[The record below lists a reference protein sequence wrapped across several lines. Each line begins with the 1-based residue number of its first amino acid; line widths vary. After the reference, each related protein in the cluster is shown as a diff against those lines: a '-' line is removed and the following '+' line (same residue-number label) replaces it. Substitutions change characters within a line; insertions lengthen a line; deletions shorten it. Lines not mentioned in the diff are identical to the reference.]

1 MALAKYVKATGE
13 VKRYSIDYSN
23 WLDTGEVLSSVLFLV
38 LNNTLA
44 NPLVVSG
51 VAVIA
56 GNTSVQFMVS
66 GGVDGVTYEV
76 LATANTVGGQVKEDS
91 VLFAVR
97 EP

>member
-1 MALAKYVKATGE
+1 MALAKYVKAAGE

-23 WLDTGEVLSSVLFLV
+23 WLDTGEVLTGVLFPV
-38 LNNTLA
+38 MNNTLT

-51 VAVIA
+51 VAVIT

-66 GGVDGVTYEV
+66 GGTDGTTYKV

-91 VLFAVR
+91 ILFAVR